1 MSINLDS
8 LKKAVGQTPTPPA
21 PTTKPL
27 VSGGSGSMGGD
38 IGYLIQ
44 LLGRSLLG
52 ALAWRFFSS
61 FLKESNFGWL
71 TNSFWTFFIAAGF
84 CYFSDTKLRFLSS
97 YQRDL
102 VLGIIGTPFLDWV
115 LKFVR

>member
-1 MSINLDS
+1 MSINLES
-8 LKKAVGQTPTPPA
+8 LKKAVGNISTPA

-27 VSGGSGSMGGD
+27 ASGGSMGGD
-38 IGYLIQ
+38 VGYLIQ

-52 ALAWRFFSS
+52 AIAWRFFSS
-61 FLKESNFGWL
+61 FLKSSGFSWL
-71 TNSFWTFFIAAGF
+71 TNAFWTFFVAVAF
-84 CYFSDTKLRFLSS
+84 CYLSDTKLRFLST

-115 LKFVR
+115 LRFVR

>member
-8 LKKAVGQTPTPPA
+8 LKKAVGQTPTPA
-21 PTTKPL
+21 PTTRL
-27 VSGGSGSMGGD
+27 LASGGSSMGGD
-38 IGYLIQ
+38 VGYLIQ

-52 ALAWRFFSS
+52 SLAWRFFSS
-61 FLKESNFGWL
+61 FMKESGFGWL
-71 TNSFWTFFIAAGF
+71 TNSFWTFFMAAGF
-84 CYFSDTKLRFLSS
+84 CYLSDTKIRFLAP

>member
-8 LKKAVGQTPTPPA
+8 LKKAVGQTPAPA
-21 PTTKPL
+21 PTSKPL
-27 VSGGSGSMGGD
+27 GQGGGGGMGGD
-38 IGYLIQ
+38 IGYLVQI
-44 LLGRSLLG
+44 LGRSLLG
-52 ALAWRFFSS
+52 AIAWRFFSS
-61 FLKESNFGWL
+61 FMKQSNLGWI
-71 TNSFWTFFIAAGF
+71 TNNFWTFFVAVAF
-84 CYFSDTKLRFLSS
+84 CYFSDTKIRFLSP